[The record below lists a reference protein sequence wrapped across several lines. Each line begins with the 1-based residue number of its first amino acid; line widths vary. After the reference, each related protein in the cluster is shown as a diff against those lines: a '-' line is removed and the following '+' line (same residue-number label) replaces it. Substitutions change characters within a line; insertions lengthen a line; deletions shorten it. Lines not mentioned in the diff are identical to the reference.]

1 MASTV
6 DPAVVLAMLPLELK
20 LEIKTLTF
28 FFQMVDYF
36 GTNSLKEIAARICLY
51 TTLGYNFSDVED
63 QMIICWLNALV
74 SYMDQLPTQH
84 SMFYSSLTSVF
95 ESHLHIGVRGTL
107 SSRSQRFLETPP

>member
-20 LEIKTLTF
+20 LEIQTLTF

-36 GTNSLKEIAARICLY
+36 GTNSLKEIAASICLY
-51 TTLGYNFSDVED
+51 KTLGVDFANVED

-74 SYMDQLPTQH
+74 SYVDQLPTQH
-84 SMFYSSLTSVF
+84 SMFYSSLTSVY
-95 ESHLHIGVRGTL
+95 ESQLHLLVGGIL
-107 SSRSQRFLETPP
+107 SSRSQRVLETPL